1 MKIILLQDVKGLG
14 KRGEIKEV
22 KDGYARNF
30 LLPRK
35 LAKVA
40 TPEAVKELKRQQAK
54 EAAELKAELE
64 RLNKL
69 KEQIENTKVVIRHKL
84 GANGQLYGAI
94 TNKEIAKA
102 LAEKGIEIDKRE
114 IQTEPIK
121 SVGEFEID
129 VKLGHGI
136 HAKLDLVVEGE

>member
-1 MKIILLQDVKGLG
+1 MKIILLKDVKGLG

-30 LLPRK
+30 LIPRK

-69 KEQIENTKVVIRHKL
+69 KEQIESIKIVIRHKL

-114 IQTEPIK
+114 IQMEPIK

-129 VKLGHGI
+129 IKLGHGI
-136 HAKLDLVVEGE
+136 HGKLDLIVEGE